1 MCIKRQTTD
10 GKTLVEYQ
18 QGSKAKRMA
27 SRKNHNRER
36 DSHTHIQKRKKERER
51 KMTPDGRRS
60 WVIGYAA
67 ATILALH

>member
-51 KMTPDGRRS
+51 KKKEMNGLKREKRQS
-60 WVIGYAA
+60 W
-67 ATILALH
+67 

>member
-36 DSHTHIQKRKKERER
+36 DSHTHTYRKERKKEKER
-51 KMTPDGRRS
+51 KKR
-60 WVIGYAA
+60 
-67 ATILALH
+67 